1 MELCYSK
8 RCRIYGKWTCF
19 HGHLHSMVS
28 PKSQGEHVHWFIV
41 LMLCEKQSVNTW
53 FLNRLYYRSKQQ
65 IKMFYCVMAFNW
77 CKSIL
82 TALSIHLSHLFHSES
97 CCQGNSS
104 QSFTCESKLLI
115 VYRGCISVTE
125 KGTKFISGRWASSRW
140 LTCSLDPRILT
151 VMKDDVSYKIKN
163 FLVLPAPIQ
172 GPKDQCEI
180 PDWIHC
186 GIIRSP

>member
-1 MELCYSK
+1 MESELVSMA
-8 RCRIYGKWTCF
+8 TCIAWY
-19 HGHLHSMVS
+19 HLKVKVNTCIDSSCLWCARNNQWS
-28 PKSQGEHVHWFIV
+28 PKPLI
-41 LMLCEKQSVNTW
+41 LLKTLNTT
-53 FLNRLYYRSKQQ
+53 
-65 IKMFYCVMAFNW
+65 MAFKW

-82 TALSIHLSHLFHSES
+82 TAFSIHLSRLVHSKS
-97 CCQGNSS
+97 YCQGNSS